1 MFHVM
6 PRPLYSRERDM
17 DPTAQEA
24 GWAPVLLELCINP
37 KFGLLE
43 TINVINGD
51 LWNES
56 HAVIEL
62 NFHRIYMFS

>member
-1 MFHVM
+1 
-6 PRPLYSRERDM
+6 M